1 MTHDNGLGLLSLFL
15 TQWNNPHWNIF
26 VWIYLICSLNGA
38 DRKPPILRNFI
49 SQEEIKELAVA
60 QTAKGA
66 IEVARPT

>member
-1 MTHDNGLGLLSLFL
+1 
-15 TQWNNPHWNIF
+15 
-26 VWIYLICSLNGA
+26 VWIYLICSSNGA
-38 DRKPPILRNFI
+38 DRKPPLLRNFI